1 MLSYSPFKTLF
12 NDPKI
17 QRILNIYKGTIS
29 YVIFHI
35 YNFLNEVLAMFGI
48 PSLNP
53 EVKMLVKTQACQKWQ
68 FRSTKKSSTWGRFK

>member
-1 MLSYSPFKTLF
+1 MLSSSPSKTLF
-12 NDPKI
+12 NVPNI

-53 EVKMLVKTQACQKWQ
+53 EVKMLVKTQTCQKWQ
-68 FRSTKKSSTWGRFK
+68 FRSTENSATW